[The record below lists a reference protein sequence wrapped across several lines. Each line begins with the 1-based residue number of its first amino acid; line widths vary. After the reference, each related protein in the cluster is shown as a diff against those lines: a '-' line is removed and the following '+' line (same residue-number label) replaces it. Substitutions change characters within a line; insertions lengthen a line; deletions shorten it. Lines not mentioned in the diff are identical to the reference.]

1 MTSNGRHQGLTM
13 VVLWASPPEVEK
25 ARDAAAA
32 AAAFVISATVPL
44 GLPSRQ

>member
-32 AAAFVISATVPL
+32 AAFVISATVPL